1 MLENNIILFTV
12 KKQNFYGE
20 GMLARVDK
28 KKQKA
33 AFAGIIFIIVA
44 LIWTS
49 LYMAFTEVG
58 VASSINGVQG
68 RYFIPLLFLGLSMF
82 ATPKI
87 KCSWNKEKFYPV
99 ILIAMSLILSFETY
113 SQIIV
118 NSCG

>member
-1 MLENNIILFTV
+1 MASGLRKTESGVCGN
-12 KKQNFYGE
+12 Y
-20 GMLARVDK
+20 
-28 KKQKA
+28 
-33 AFAGIIFIIVA
+33 FIIVA